1 MLALDGRPE
10 LVTRSDVTEA
20 ESELLE
26 TLWRCGD
33 LTPPRLFAEVKQR
46 QNWGDSTVKTLLSR
60 LMRKKM
66 VQSERINGRLLY
78 RPLLERDTYLAGL
91 VDSLV
96 DRAFGGD
103 CNALESFLKRRRSAG
118 RS

>member
-1 MLALDGRPE
+1 ML
-10 LVTRSDVTEA
+10 EA
-20 ESELLE
+20 
-26 TLWRCGD
+26 LWRCGD
-33 LTPPRLFAEVKQR
+33 LTPPSLFAEVKQR
-46 QNWGDSTVKTLLSR
+46 QNWEDTTIKTLLAR

-66 VQSERINGRLLY
+66 VHSERTNGRLLY

-91 VDSLV
+91 VDNLV

-103 CNALESFLKRRRSAG
+103 CNALESFLKTRRSAG